1 MIHEE
6 TFFLWNRVRLEKFL
20 GIYNIRF
27 SQNIFPTLL
36 FILKVC
42 NKWIN
47 IAAIRIKI
55 WNIQTHRKDYSE
67 PQYIIDEANSNK
79 VLVHIYYFCRL
90 FFKDCQYRKWSKLE
104 NCKCKYSVSF
114 PPLRK
119 FLNFWN
125 LNRFFVLLKRL

>member
-6 TFFLWNRVRLEKFL
+6 TFFLWNRIRLEKFL

-104 NCKCKYSVSF
+104 NCNCKHSVSF

-125 LNRFFVLLKRL
+125 VNRFFVLLKRL